1 MSFNYCFNLGELTQ
15 FAGKLQPRSLRFLLI
30 VSLSVGLN
38 PAGSGS
44 GVFLIGDTAAPT
56 KDPISVKGTLF
67 GSPLG
72 AAPTVAVT
80 DSLSTAPY

>member
-56 KDPISVKGTLF
+56 KDPISVQGDTLWVTSWGGTDC
-67 GSPLG
+67 GG
-72 AAPTVAVT
+72 
-80 DSLSTAPY
+80 D